1 MSTLP
6 RTGTWIPSDEP
17 VLKTWLLEVNTRLYV
32 MDLMLTSTT
41 FGLYSVITNVSV
53 KPERD
58 TLSIEVPTPPALEGP
73 GASIQKRPRR

>member
-6 RTGTWIPSDEP
+6 RAGTWIPVAEP

-32 MDLMLTSTT
+32 RDLMLTPTT
-41 FGLYSVITNVSV
+41 FGLYSLITNVSV

-58 TLSIEVPTPPALEGP
+58 TLSIELTDTPCT
-73 GASIQKRPRR
+73 